1 MGSGQGRHR
10 ETSPG
15 TNPSEYVPFGQTG
28 NKEHYRVRHHIL
40 NTDVGIIWYGLGT
53 SMKICNNKIQMIDYQ
68 YCMIIHHHKIE
79 QNTAA
84 DGDALFSAS
93 VHYLLYLTLLCES

>member
-1 MGSGQGRHR
+1 
-10 ETSPG
+10 
-15 TNPSEYVPFGQTG
+15 
-28 NKEHYRVRHHIL
+28 
-40 NTDVGIIWYGLGT
+40 
-53 SMKICNNKIQMIDYQ
+53 MIDYQ